1 MRIKAMAL
9 RIFHQIRRD
18 RRTLALVLLAPM
30 LLISLLYVILDS
42 TTTDYKVGIVN
53 APESYID
60 KLYENNVDTI
70 RLSRYDELEAIETGA
85 VIATVNQIGGK
96 LYVKIDG
103 TNSSKATSLLKIL
116 ELAAKEKPE
125 QSRADTITEIDY
137 IYGSPEL
144 SVFDHFGSTLI
155 GIIVFFFVFLIS
167 GISFLGERTS
177 GTLEKLLSTPIK
189 RWEIVVG
196 YAVGFG
202 ALTIVQSAL
211 ITFFVVYV
219 LDVAM
224 VGSLWLVLLITLL
237 SALAALTLGTLI
249 SSAAASEFQMIQFI
263 PIIIVPQIFFSG
275 LFDLSPGWSAVGKAM
290 PLYYVADALNK
301 VMIKGDG
308 LSAIA
313 LDIVVLVGFSTM
325 CMVGNTLLLKKY
337 RRV

>member
-1 MRIKAMAL
+1 MRIKAMAF

-18 RRTLALVLLAPM
+18 KRTLALVLLAPM

-42 TTTDYKVGIVN
+42 TTTDYRVGIVN
-53 APESYID
+53 APQSYID
-60 KLYENNVDTI
+60 KLYDNNVDTI
-70 RLSRYDELEAIETGA
+70 RLSEEEEMEAIEKGT
-85 VIATVNQIGGK
+85 VIATVNLVGGK
-96 LYVKIDG
+96 LYIKIDG
-103 TNSSKATSLLKIL
+103 TNSSKAASVLAIL
-116 ELAAKEKPE
+116 EMSAKEKSE
-125 QSRADTITEIDY
+125 QRRTDTLSEIDY

-177 GTLEKLLSTPIK
+177 GTLEKLLSTPIR

-196 YAVGFG
+196 YAAGFG
-202 ALTIVQSAL
+202 FLTILQSAL

-219 LDVAM
+219 LDVVM
-224 VGSLWLVLLITLL
+224 VGSFWLVLLITLL

-275 LFDLSPGWSAVGKAM
+275 LFDLSPGWSAVGKVM

-308 LSAIA
+308 LGAIA
-313 LDIVVLVGFSTM
+313 LDIIVLVVFSAL
-325 CMVGNTLLLKKY
+325 CMAGNTLLLKKY